1 MISVL
6 GSGVAGLCAATALT
20 EAGHAVELIAPG
32 EAPAPASRLAGGM
45 LAPFCEGEA
54 APEMIV
60 VQGQAAI
67 GWWREHTQSFVARGT
82 LVVAPPRDSAEIAR
96 FARATRAHR
105 LVVPGEIEPDLAG
118 RFSRGL
124 FFDTEAHVTP
134 RRALAELREG
144 LIARGVRVHGGAPS
158 GRLTVDCRGLAS
170 ADCLSDLR
178 GVRGEMVELFTP
190 EVHLSRPVR
199 LLHPRFPCYVVPRG
213 EGLFMLGATMVETAD
228 AGPITARAAMEL
240 LSAAYT
246 LHPAFA
252 EAEIV
257 ATGSGLRPSFPDN
270 IPRLRREGD
279 RIHMNGMYRHGF
291 LMAPV
296 LAMELVRMIGGMN
309 AD

>member
-1 MISVL
+1 MTPELALVF
-6 GSGVAGLCAATALT
+6 AGLFGAWIGSFLN
-20 EAGHAVELIAPG
+20 
-32 EAPAPASRLAGGM
+32 
-45 LAPFCEGEA
+45 
-54 APEMIV
+54 V
-60 VQGQAAI
+60 VI
-67 GWWREHTQSFVARGT
+67 WR
-82 LVVAPPRDSAEIAR
+82 
-96 FARATRAHR
+96 
-105 LVVPGEIEPDLAG
+105 
-118 RFSRGL
+118 
-124 FFDTEAHVTP
+124 
-134 RRALAELREG
+134 
-144 LIARGVRVHGGAPS
+144 
-158 GRLTVDCRGLAS
+158 
-170 ADCLSDLR
+170 
-178 GVRGEMVELFTP
+178 
-190 EVHLSRPVR
+190 
-199 LLHPRFPCYVVPRG
+199 VPRG